1 MDDYLDIHPKDGRP
15 MTSIINSVKTP
26 ELLPCPFCGCEK
38 VIRHFHTTSF
48 KGEKLR
54 SLTCSNCSASTFGY
68 DEKSFN
74 DWNTRSGHLDAE
86 LKALVNKNV
95 ELEKQL
101 KAYRCLDGDLIYITK
116 TELAERESEKTHKAV
131 KHGFLQA
138 VKMLFLAK
146 PPAPL
151 GIDVHANNCADD
163 YLKQLKAEV
172 HHGQ

>member
-1 MDDYLDIHPKDGRP
+1 MDNQAILDNAPPDDSWKYHFYMTEAKTEVYADDFPLCTRAWVKYGRCL
-15 MTSIINSVKTP
+15 SLQDISDDIASCY
-26 ELLPCPFCGCEK
+26 EFHD
-38 VIRHFHTTSF
+38 IRSRDQI
-48 KGEKLR
+48 ER
-54 SLTCSNCSASTFGY
+54 I
-68 DEKSFN
+68 
-74 DWNTRSGHLDAE
+74 
-86 LKALVNKNV
+86 V
-95 ELEKQL
+95 ELERQL